1 MSYTVWVRIVPVL
14 TGRWE
19 GALKTLSRRAGFSQT
34 GRVSCR
40 AGQEF
45 LQLPICPVTCFGG
58 NDSEPMAHRL
68 GSGLYLFPNPG
79 LLAVCS
85 GPHTS
90 DSLTRNQS

>member
-19 GALKTLSRRAGFSQT
+19 GALKTLSCRAGFSQT
-34 GRVSCR
+34 GRVSRR

-58 NDSEPMAHRL
+58 NDSEPMANAWAQAFTSFPTL
-68 GSGLYLFPNPG
+68 GCRQFVQ
-79 LLAVCS
+79 A
-85 GPHTS
+85 HTPV
-90 DSLTRNQS
+90 TA